1 MPPQD
6 WRRSVLIAE
15 HVPHLTRAEYNRVPL
30 TRRVLA
36 DLDTP
41 LSAYAKLAIG
51 KYSFLL
57 ESVEGGEKWGRYSII
72 GLPARRTIEVR
83 GHQLVV
89 REGDAVIEDLELDD
103 PLDFIETYQAGFSA
117 PALEDLP
124 RFCGGL
130 VGYFGY
136 DTVRL
141 VEPRLAGSNPPDPLD
156 MPDIFLLQV
165 DEFLIFDNLRGEL
178 ILVKYVDADDRAAR
192 TSAES
197 ELEALAQRLQAPL
210 PSFPASTATTPVE
223 EADFESEFGSEAFM
237 AAVDRIKQYIVDG
250 DVMQVVLAQ
259 RLSVELDVAPLNVY
273 RALRHLNPSPYLF
286 FLDFG
291 DFHVVGSSPEIL
303 VRLEDGLVTT
313 RPLAGTRRRGQTQEE
328 DAELERE
335 LLADPKERAEHLML
349 IDLGRNDIGRVAK
362 TGTVRVTE
370 KMVIERYSHVMHISS
385 NVEGELQDGRSAI
398 DVLRAT
404 LPVGTL
410 SGAPKIRAME
420 IIDELEPVKRGV
432 YGGAVGYLSWNGNMD
447 TAIAIRTAVIKNG
460 RLYIGAGCGIVADS
474 VPQLEWDESMNKGR
488 AIFRAVRMA
497 QAGLEPSD

>member
-1 MPPQD
+1 M
-6 WRRSVLIAE
+6 LKAE
-15 HVPHLTRAEYNRVPL
+15 HSHRLQDAEYNRVPL

-41 LSAYAKLAIG
+41 LSAYVKLALG
-51 KYSFLL
+51 KHSFLL

-83 GHQLVV
+83 GNRVV
-89 REGDAVIEDLELDD
+89 VSEDGAVIADLDVDD
-103 PLDFIETYQAGFSA
+103 PLAFIETYQAGFRA
-117 PALEDLP
+117 PALKDLP

-136 DTVRL
+136 DTVRFI
-141 VEPRLAGSNPPDPLD
+141 EPRLRDSHPPDPLD
-156 MPDIFLLQV
+156 VPDIFLLQV

-178 ILVKYVDADDRAAR
+178 VLVKYVDADDETAR
-192 TSAES
+192 VSAEAD
-197 ELEALAQRLQAPL
+197 LEKLAQRLKAPL
-210 PSFPASTATTPVE
+210 PSFPTSVTVNPVE
-223 EADFESEFGSEAFM
+223 ETDFESEFGTKAFM

-259 RLSVELDVAPLNVY
+259 RLSVELDVPPLDVY

-291 DFHVVGSSPEIL
+291 EFHVVGSSPEIL

-313 RPLAGTRRRGQTQEE
+313 RPLAGTRPRGRTPEE
-328 DAELERE
+328 DVRLERE
-335 LLADPKERAEHLML
+335 LLTDPKECAEHLML

-385 NVEGELQDGRSAI
+385 NVEGELQDGKSAI

-447 TAIAIRTAVIKNG
+447 TAIAIRTAVMKDG
-460 RLYIGAGCGIVADS
+460 RLYIEAGCGVVADS
-474 VPQLEWDESMNKGR
+474 VPQFEWDESMNKGR
-488 AIFRAVRMA
+488 AIFRAVAMA
-497 QAGLEPSD
+497 QSGLEPSD